1 MLNKVFVLYCAKI
14 PFYSII
20 YSMSKKSNK
29 KSVKKKISKKP
40 APKKKAVKK
49 ASEKSAKPKKKATP
63 KKVKAKKVNKISVKK
78 KVFAKPVAKKTAKKI
93 AVKKKSLKK
102 IQPKKQVV
110 KIIKPATKPVVA
122 KQAPVEKPATVV
134 KQKAPKPVKVV
145 KPIVMPAPKKSVFI
159 DIKTGPEPA
168 GKFELEY
175 VVHASSQILFE
186 FITTPSGLSEWFC
199 DDVNIRNGIYS
210 FKWEENEQNA
220 RVVKLIEEKLV
231 RFQWVDKQDNS
242 YFEFRVERD
251 DLTNDI
257 SLIIVDFAETPEER
271 ASSSLLWTSQ
281 IDKLLHVLG
290 AYF

>member
-1 MLNKVFVLYCAKI
+1 
-14 PFYSII
+14 
-20 YSMSKKSNK
+20 MSKKSNK

-49 ASEKSAKPKKKATP
+49 AFEKSAKPKKKAAP
-63 KKVKAKKVNKISVKK
+63 KKIKAKKVNKASVKK
-78 KVFAKPVAKKTAKKI
+78 KP
-93 AVKKKSLKK
+93 LKK

-110 KIIKPATKPVVA
+110 KTIKPATKPVVA
-122 KQAPVEKPATVV
+122 KPVPVEKPVAVV

-145 KPIVMPAPKKSVFI
+145 KPIVMPAPKKSVVI